1 MNPEELAKELISIDY
16 QEAFKAVIDLST
28 EYGNG
33 PIKDLKEL
41 TAIGHRVV
49 HGGDKYGSAVI
60 IDERV
65 IAEIEKNSI
74 LAPLHN
80 PLNLMM
86 IQESMKLLP
95 EVPQVAVFD
104 TGFHQKMPSHA
115 YLYGLPY

>member
-1 MNPEELAKELISIDY
+1 MPKKAKITKELISIDY

-60 IDERV
+60 IDER
-65 IAEIEKNSI
+65 
-74 LAPLHN
+74 
-80 PLNLMM
+80 
-86 IQESMKLLP
+86 
-95 EVPQVAVFD
+95 
-104 TGFHQKMPSHA
+104 
-115 YLYGLPY
+115 

>member
-1 MNPEELAKELISIDY
+1 
-16 QEAFKAVIDLST
+16 LST

-33 PIKDLKEL
+33 SIKDLKEL

-86 IQESMKLLP
+86 IQESVKLLP

-104 TGFHQKMPSHA
+104 TCLSLSVA
-115 YLYGLPY
+115 LLVL